1 MAIPVAKEAMST
13 GKIWHVVSDRL
24 TIFEDEIEERF
35 VLSSGP
41 GGQNVNKVATAVQ
54 LRFYLYRAQG
64 LGEFVKSAL
73 YKQNANRIG
82 QDGTLLIE
90 AKRFRSQERN
100 RADARDKLVALIK
113 KAAEPPA
120 PPRKAT
126 KPTYGATLR
135 RLKEKTGRGTIKI
148 ARGKVS
154 VQGDDE

>member
-1 MAIPVAKEAMST
+1 MGWDIAIEAMST
-13 GKIWHVVSDRL
+13 GKIWHQVSTSL
-24 TIFEDEIEERF
+24 TIYDDEIEERF
-35 VLSSGP
+35 VLASGP

-64 LGEFVKSAL
+64 LSEFVKSAL
-73 YKQNANRIG
+73 YKQAAGRIG

-100 RADARDKLVALIK
+100 RADARDRLAELIK

-120 PPRKAT
+120 PPRRPT

-135 RLKEKTGRGTIKI
+135 RLKEKTGRGTIKQT
-148 ARGKVS
+148 RGKVS
-154 VQGDDE
+154 TQGDDE